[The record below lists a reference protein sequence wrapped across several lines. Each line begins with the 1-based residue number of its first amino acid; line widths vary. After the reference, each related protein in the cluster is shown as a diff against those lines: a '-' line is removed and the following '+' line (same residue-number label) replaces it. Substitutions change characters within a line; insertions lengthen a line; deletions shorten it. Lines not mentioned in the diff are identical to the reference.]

1 MKVFFIFLVIAL
13 ALSATQSGHQ
23 APDSDTH
30 SGKPDN
36 VASSLSDLHRLP
48 GCGAGKGGAD
58 VYDQTTCGNYTGAP
72 YEDLNTK
79 SATTP
84 PEPFGSG
91 RIHSL
96 SRCASVA
103 PSPGDVWRFINDI
116 NDGMGG
122 ANQDCIRMLRSH
134 GNFVLDFAGHGL
146 VGGISFANG
155 GFSGVTIVNGQ
166 ITCNIANGGSAAC
179 IKLYAEGTP
188 SNSLLLSHLTVANQ
202 NSPTAPDGNYSGFEF
217 V

>member
-72 YEDLNTK
+72 YEDLGDDYFDK
-79 SATTP
+79 LH
-84 PEPFGSG
+84 PERTAKRLVRRLERLG
-91 RIHSL
+91 L
-96 SRCASVA
+96 TVSVA
-103 PSPGDVWRFINDI
+103 PTDLNPRF
-116 NDGMGG
+116 
-122 ANQDCIRMLRSH
+122 QDS
-134 GNFVLDFAGHGL
+134 
-146 VGGISFANG
+146 
-155 GFSGVTIVNGQ
+155 
-166 ITCNIANGGSAAC
+166 
-179 IKLYAEGTP
+179 
-188 SNSLLLSHLTVANQ
+188 
-202 NSPTAPDGNYSGFEF
+202 
-217 V
+217 